1 MPRIKTGQKK
11 VTRTWQQT
19 IIERIRAGKVVPLI
33 SNMVSNNLVL
43 GGHESLV
50 EAYAK
55 YTNYPLADQDCLAKV
70 AQFIT
75 ITDETVSDPRVVKE
89 DYINFVKNRL
99 FDIAEKEEVSEDV
112 LAELEEEFDNVNFSE
127 FSERLGYPRFERPN
141 VDPLL
146 ILAELPIP
154 IYLTTSYH
162 NFIEVALRRA
172 GKEPQTE
179 FCRWHKGIEGVETV
193 FDEDYQP
200 SKEEPLVYHLHG
212 LDTYPGSLVLT
223 EDDYID
229 FLVAITQ
236 NVGRDSDPIPRRV
249 RQAMADSSLVLLG
262 YGLRNWDFRAI
273 FWGLIKPRPLAQT
286 SVSIQLVLEDV
297 EKEYLRRYL
306 NEYEFKVYWGD
317 VSQYT
322 QELYQALAV

>member
-1 MPRIKTGQKK
+1 MPRIRTGQRK

-50 EAYAK
+50 GAYAK
-55 YTNYPLADQDCLAKV
+55 YTNYPLASQDCLAKIT
-70 AQFIT
+70 QFINV
-75 ITDETVSDPRVVKE
+75 TDESVTDPRVIKE

-99 FDIAEKEEVSEDV
+99 FDIAEREAVSEDV

-127 FSERLGYPRFERPN
+127 FSERLGYPRFGRPN

-172 GKEPQTE
+172 GKEPRTE
-179 FCRWHKGIEGVETV
+179 FCRWHRGMEGVETV
-193 FDEDYQP
+193 FDEDYEP

-212 LDTYPGSLVLT
+212 FDTYPGSLVLT
-223 EDDYID
+223 EDDYMD

-236 NVGRDSDPIPRRV
+236 NMGREGDPIPRRV

-262 YGLRNWDFRAI
+262 YGLRSWDFRAI
-273 FWGLIKPRPLAQT
+273 FWGLIKPRPRAQT

-297 EKEYLRRYL
+297 EKEYLKRYL
-306 NEYEFKVYWGD
+306 NEYEFQVYWGD
-317 VSQYT
+317 VSQYA
-322 QELYQALAV
+322 QELYRALAV